1 MAHEAANSHAA
12 GPQKPADVLLQHYR
26 MGKTVGVGS
35 FGKVKVAEHLLTG
48 QKVAIKI
55 LNRKKIQSMDME
67 EKVRREIKIAS
78 LFQHPHIIRLYE
90 VIKTPVD
97 IYVVMEYVKSGELFD
112 YIVEKGRLPEEEARH
127 FFQQIISGLECCH
140 RNMVVH
146 RDLKPENLLLDARH
160 HVKLADFGLSNV
172 MRDGHFLKTSCG
184 SPNYAAPEVISGKL
198 YAGPEVDVWSCGV
211 ILYALLCGSL
221 PFDDENIP
229 NLFKKI
235 KQGSYSFPNYLTP
248 GARDLIRRM
257 LIVQPLERITIPEIR
272 QHPWFSVNLPRY
284 LAVMQA
290 EPVSAVRIDK
300 EALQQCSNWGFDQH
314 ALVTALKTRQSTR
327 ATVAYHLVVDN
338 RSTDNHNDYLQME
351 LGEAS
356 AARLQHPSGIMGS
369 LGGEGPGQPT
379 SQAQRFV
386 AERSWRLGVRTN
398 KRPPHICQDLLNA
411 FRELGVAWK
420 HSGPYNYKCRVNL
433 YASRQNEKVIDAMD
447 VDNGNS
453 DASPRLAGKIVKFE
467 VQIYRL
473 KTHQYVIDVQRL
485 EGHLYLYLDLTSDL
499 LSIMRAQAA
508 RGPQFQGA

>member
-1 MAHEAANSHAA
+1 M
-12 GPQKPADVLLQHYR
+12 K
-26 MGKTVGVGS
+26 
-35 FGKVKVAEHLLTG
+35 
-48 QKVAIKI
+48 
-55 LNRKKIQSMDME
+55 
-67 EKVRREIKIAS
+67 REIKIAS

-127 FFQQIISGLECCH
+127 FFQQIISGLESCH

-184 SPNYAAPEVISGKL
+184 SPNYAAPEVISGVALSGSAVGDWLPGIWSRLQIMDFLTGISLDCICRSAGKL

-284 LAVMQA
+284 LAVMQ
-290 EPVSAVRIDK
+290 
-300 EALQQCSNWGFDQH
+300 
-314 ALVTALKTRQSTR
+314 
-327 ATVAYHLVVDN
+327 
-338 RSTDNHNDYLQME
+338 
-351 LGEAS
+351 
-356 AARLQHPSGIMGS
+356 
-369 LGGEGPGQPT
+369 
-379 SQAQRFV
+379 
-386 AERSWRLGVRTN
+386 VRTN
-398 KRPPHICQDLLNA
+398 SALRCQAIMYVTSMLS
-411 FRELGVAWK
+411 LG
-420 HSGPYNYKCRVNL
+420 STMFL
-433 YASRQNEKVIDAMD
+433 ETDA
-447 VDNGNS
+447 
-453 DASPRLAGKIVKFE
+453 AIAGGAC
-467 VQIYRL
+467 QCC
-473 KTHQYVIDVQRL
+473 
-485 EGHLYLYLDLTSDL
+485 
-499 LSIMRAQAA
+499 QA
-508 RGPQFQGA
+508 